1 MKSGYLLVLLSGLLS
16 APAAYATD
24 SKPLTDNVG
33 TKGQGVID
41 LFKNAASTDLEAHR
55 GENGGS
61 LNFGFKINENY
72 KGTEN
77 SKSKGVTL
85 KDAVLTLDF
94 SDGHEK
100 IYSILNGACHTE
112 TYSLL
117 TAVGESSRN
126 PSYTLIGSDDN
137 NRGGTENA
145 VQKTYDSTLKC
156 NVPDKLDDSGKNIH
170 VVKATL
176 NVQFK
181 QMDTS
186 KGDPE
191 SFYDYSGAP
200 ETVALLNA
208 ADTHFI
214 DQYQSGGQQAP
225 AKEATTPTPA
235 VDPLA
240 VKSWNY
246 FPSANTYYIVAYED
260 LYPSQGDYDFNDL
273 VVAYQVQ
280 YGLNSNNQVVKV
292 AGTAYLLAKG
302 AAYSHDWHLRI
313 GLPSTVKTSGTCSTS
328 LAATP
333 QTSFACNGANTITSS
348 GTADVLMFADT
359 GTLFP
364 NTQFTDYR
372 KVLANTL
379 FGSAYLKGPKSTFSI
394 SLDQPVDAKTI
405 AAAPFD
411 PYLYVRNTKQ
421 KIQLLQ
427 VNPAVKDANGY
438 PFGMLMP
445 SGWKWAYEKTDI
457 RTTYANLINFVATS
471 GANSAN
477 WYNSPAKNQYFP
489 SPQPSAWAW

>member
-1 MKSGYLLVLLSGLLS
+1 MS
-16 APAAYATD
+16 
-24 SKPLTDNVG
+24 
-33 TKGQGVID
+33 
-41 LFKNAASTDLEAHR
+41 
-55 GENGGS
+55 
-61 LNFGFKINENY
+61 
-72 KGTEN
+72 
-77 SKSKGVTL
+77 L

-94 SDGHEK
+94 NDGHEK
-100 IYSILNGACHTE
+100 IYSISNGACHTE

-117 TAVGESSRN
+117 TAVGESNRN
-126 PSYTLIGSDDN
+126 PSYTLIGSDNN
-137 NRGGTENA
+137 NREGAANA
-145 VQKTYDSTLKC
+145 VQNTYDSSLKC
-156 NVPDKLDDSGKNIH
+156 NVADTLDDSSKNIH

-181 QMDTS
+181 QTDTS

-200 ETVALLNA
+200 ETVALLNS
-208 ADTHFI
+208 ADTHYI

-225 AKEATTPTPA
+225 AKEATTPAPTI
-235 VDPLA
+235 DPLA
-240 VKSWNY
+240 VNSWNY

-280 YGLNSNNQVVKV
+280 YGLNSNNQVVKI

-333 QTSFACNGANTITSS
+333 QTSFAFAGKGSINAS

-364 NTQFTDYR
+364 NTQFSDYR
-372 KVLANTL
+372 KVFANTL
-379 FGSAYLKGPKSTFSI
+379 FGSAYLKAPKSTFSI
-394 SLDQPVDAKTI
+394 SLDQPVDANTI

-411 PYLYVRNTKQ
+411 PYLYVRNTKET
-421 KIQLLQ
+421 IQLLQ
-427 VNPAVKDANGY
+427 VNPATKDANGY
-438 PFGMLMP
+438 PFSLLMP
-445 SGWKWAYEKTDI
+445 SGWQWPYEKTDI
-457 RTTYANLINFVATS
+457 RTTYANLANFVGTS
-471 GANSAN
+471 GASSVN
-477 WYNSPAKNQYFP
+477 WYNSPAKHQFFP
-489 SPQPSAWAW
+489 SPQSNVWAW